1 MQQGKALRGDPAL
14 YRGERSSPC
23 EQVHVG
29 QPRCS
34 AASCHGSFCWQA
46 LAAAVSAVKVFVG
59 GVLLLWPGGGRSE
72 KGEDTF
78 LAVLGFS

>member
-1 MQQGKALRGDPAL
+1 MYRGD
-14 YRGERSSPC
+14 RSSPC
-23 EQVHVG
+23 EEVCVG
-29 QPRCS
+29 QPGCS
-34 AASCHGSFCWQA
+34 AASCRGSFCRQA

-78 LAVLGFS
+78 LAVLGFISGFS